1 MAIGPAI
8 ITASVVLGPGSIL
21 LNSKIGAEF
30 GYDFIWLLVLTI
42 VLMIGMT
49 AISARLGIALDNTI
63 CEEVATRISRPI
75 AIAIGVIL
83 FVVTGSFQCS
93 NNLGVLFGLQPFV
106 EGDAPAIDLPSWW
119 PVALLVLVNGIVIC
133 ALLFFRDLYRSV
145 ERLMKLLVAVM
156 MFGFAAN
163 LFLARPSVY
172 SIAGGLVPGLPEN
185 FTASSIVPVTG
196 LMATTFSI
204 AAAFYQAYL
213 VRQKGWNKDDLNDGL
228 TDTFVGIGMLGVMSL
243 MVMLT
248 AASVL
253 HGSADQQW
261 TSAADVAMQLR
272 PFFGP
277 FATILFCAGIFA
289 GAFSSF
295 LVNAMLGGTVMA
307 DAIGKGADV
316 NGPWT
321 RGLTIVLLLFGMF
334 LAIAV
339 RTAELD
345 IGRLIMIAQAVTVL
359 GNPFL
364 AGTMLYLAYTPTVRQ
379 QNIIPRWVRVL
390 GWIGFVVVLLLS
402 VRTIFGLYVKLT
414 AN

>member
-1 MAIGPAI
+1 
-8 ITASVVLGPGSIL
+8 
-21 LNSKIGAEF
+21 
-30 GYDFIWLLVLTI
+30 
-42 VLMIGMT
+42 
-49 AISARLGIALDNTI
+49 
-63 CEEVATRISRPI
+63 
-75 AIAIGVIL
+75 
-83 FVVTGSFQCS
+83 
-93 NNLGVLFGLQPFV
+93 VLFGLQPFV
-106 EGDAPAIDLPSWW
+106 EGDSPSIGLPSWW
-119 PVALLVLVNGIVIC
+119 PVGLLLLVNGIVIS

-145 ERLMKLLVAVM
+145 ERLMKFLVAVM

-163 LFLARPSVY
+163 LILAKPVLG
-172 SIAGGLVPGLPEN
+172 SIAGGLVPGLPAN
-185 FTASSIVPVTG
+185 FTADSIVPVTG

-213 VRQKGWNKDDLNDGL
+213 VRQKGWDKDDLGDGL
-228 TDTFVGIGMLGVMSL
+228 TDTFVGIGMLGAMSL

-253 HGSADQQW
+253 HGSADANW

-272 PFFGP
+272 PLFGP

-289 GAFSSF
+289 GALSSF
-295 LVNAMLGGTVMA
+295 LVNAMIGGTVMA
-307 DAIGKGADV
+307 DAIGKGADI

-321 RGLTIVLLLFGMF
+321 RGLTIVLLLFGMV

-364 AGTMLYLAYTPTVRQ
+364 AGTMLYLAYTPSVRE
-379 QNIIPRWVRVL
+379 QNIIPAWVRGI
-390 GWIGFVVVLLLS
+390 GWIGFAVVILLS
-402 VRTIFGLYVKLT
+402 IRTLFALYVKLT
-414 AN
+414 SI